1 LYQRMTVVAPGSGHG
16 WWERARLE
24 LIGGNVAGTRMSLS
38 AMLEVTREPELR
50 AKVSSILTSL
60 QA

>member
-1 LYQRMTVVAPGSGHG
+1 MTMMAPDYGHG

-24 LIGGNVAGTRMSLS
+24 LVDGDVPAARNSLT

-50 AKVSSILTSL
+50 KQVAGTLEAL
-60 QA
+60 GA